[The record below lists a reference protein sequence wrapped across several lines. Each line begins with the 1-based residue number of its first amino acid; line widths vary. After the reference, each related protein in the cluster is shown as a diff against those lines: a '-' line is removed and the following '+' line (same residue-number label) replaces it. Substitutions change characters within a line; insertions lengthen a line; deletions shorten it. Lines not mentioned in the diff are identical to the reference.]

1 MCNIHLP
8 LHDSNYLIVNSK
20 PTKRKLLD
28 HVIPHV
34 TPHWYDLGIKLL
46 NEEQE
51 SQLDII
57 ESNHPDN
64 KKECC
69 KRMFWYWLSTNTDAS
84 WQLLIEVLRSPAIE
98 LPVVA
103 ASIEEMLTGMLF
115 KIYYANT

>member
-1 MCNIHLP
+1 MRNVHLF

-34 TPHWYDLGIKLL
+34 TPQWYDLGIKLL

-69 KRMFWYWLSTNTDAS
+69 KMMFWYWLSTNTDAS